1 MLVVIFAFHSSSNL
15 AAAYG
20 IAVTGTMVITSI
32 LISMVARHNWDW
44 PGRLVKLITLG
55 MLLIDLP
62 FFGANTLKLLAG
74 GWLPLTIGCLMFTVM
89 ATWKWERFLLL
100 RQMS

>member
-1 MLVVIFAFHSSSNL
+1 ML
-15 AAAYG
+15 YE
-20 IAVTGTMVITSI
+20 VITF
-32 LISMVARHNWDW
+32 
-44 PGRLVKLITLG
+44 G

-100 RQMS
+100 RQMSRSSMPLETFIAQLARITSYNVCYTKLLRPG

>member
-1 MLVVIFAFHSSSNL
+1 MLYEVIT

-44 PGRLVKLITLG
+44 PGRLVKLIT
-55 MLLIDLP
+55 
-62 FFGANTLKLLAG
+62 FGRNN
-74 GWLPLTIGCLMFTVM
+74 FV
-89 ATWKWERFLLL
+89 
-100 RQMS
+100 